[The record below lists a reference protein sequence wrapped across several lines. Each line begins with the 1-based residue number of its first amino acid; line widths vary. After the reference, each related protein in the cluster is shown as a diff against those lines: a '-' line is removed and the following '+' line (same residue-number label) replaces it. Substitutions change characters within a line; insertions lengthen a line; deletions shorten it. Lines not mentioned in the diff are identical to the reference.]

1 MSVKQLIPQDYELGN
16 ISKDTE
22 QNPQDLA
29 AEETQVYEQP
39 VLAQPPSSR
48 AVSVVSAPEEVSP
61 AELQAQRK
69 TELRCFATLLLII
82 FVEGWN
88 DGTPGGCRCWSGS

>member
-1 MSVKQLIPQDYELGN
+1 MSVKQPTPQDYELGN

-22 QNPQDLA
+22 QSSQDLA
-29 AEETQVYEQP
+29 DEETQVYEQP
-39 VLAQPPSSR
+39 VLGQPPSSR
-48 AVSVVSAPEEVSP
+48 AVSVISAAEEVSP
-61 AELQAQRK
+61 AELQAQKK

-88 DGTPGGCRCWSGS
+88 DGTPGECRC